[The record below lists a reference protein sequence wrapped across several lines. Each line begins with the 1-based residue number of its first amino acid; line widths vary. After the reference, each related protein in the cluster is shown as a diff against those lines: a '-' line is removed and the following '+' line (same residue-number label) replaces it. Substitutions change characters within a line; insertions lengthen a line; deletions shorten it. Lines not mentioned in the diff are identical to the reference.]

1 MCPERSF
8 GCVIARTIA
17 SGDRAFFVAGCSHR
31 VQRPVWYPLGALI
44 APAFVA
50 LGIPA
55 LSMAQAADEPA
66 RVEAA
71 ASAASAVGA
80 GRSTRK
86 AEAAGTKLLP
96 LWELG
101 FGVAALRL
109 PDYRGSD
116 QARNYTLP
124 LPYVVYR
131 GDFFKADREG
141 ARAVLLDVQRL
152 EVDVSVAAAVPA
164 RSNSARQG
172 MPELAPRVEV
182 GPSANVDLWRA
193 ADRNAKLEL
202 RAPLRVALTLQR
214 SPRDVGLSF
223 TPHVSLDLKSLAGGW
238 DLGFQGGA
246 IFGDRR
252 FHSYL
257 YGVEPQFATAQR
269 PAFEA
274 HGGYAGW
281 MALAGVSRRFEN
293 IWVGAFVRQD
303 SLQGA
308 RITASP
314 LVKSER
320 NVTAG
325 IGVSWI
331 FSISRQLVAAE
342 Q

>member
-1 MCPERSF
+1 M
-8 GCVIARTIA
+8 IARTIVSA
-17 SGDRAFFVAGCSHR
+17 DLACDAAECGHQI
-31 VQRPVWYPLGALI
+31 QRPICHRFVALI
-44 APAFVA
+44 ASAVVA
-50 LGIPA
+50 HGMLAP
-55 LSMAQAADEPA
+55 SMAHAAEDPA
-66 RVEAA
+66 RAEAAAGA
-71 ASAASAVGA
+71 ASAAGA
-80 GRSTRK
+80 SGFTSK
-86 AEAAGTKLLP
+86 AEAAGAKLLP
-96 LWELG
+96 LWEVG

-116 QARNYTLP
+116 QARNYALP

-152 EVDVSVAAAVPA
+152 EIDLSVALAVPA

-172 MPELAPRVEV
+172 MPELAPRFEV
-182 GPSANVDLWRA
+182 GPSANVDLWRT

-202 RAPLRVALTLQR
+202 RAPLRAAFTLQR

-223 TPHVSLDLKSLAGGW
+223 TPHVSLDVKGLAGGW
-238 DLGFQGGA
+238 DLGVQSGA

-281 MALAGVSRRFEN
+281 MALAGVSRRFGN

-308 RITASP
+308 RIAASP

-331 FSISRQLVAAE
+331 FSSSRQLVAAE